1 MLSCMK
7 IYSWTVLDNF
17 QRVSTLSGDNVGDKW
32 ILGTVMCSAGSI
44 SYKDMTTSGELK
56 IHLDHSRKK
65 ETATNE
71 TIYLKLS
78 EPTKKKL
85 QIPSS

>member
-1 MLSCMK
+1 MLN
-7 IYSWTVLDNF
+7 NF
-17 QRVSTLSGDNVGDKW
+17 QRVKRSGDNVGDKW

-44 SYKDMTTSGELK
+44 SYKDMTTNGVLK